1 MAVADGQTAA
11 SAGTAPPPYAA
22 TLLVSG
28 DDWHS
33 ALAYDG
39 RVTLSR
45 PDLYIGQLEVN
56 DLVLS
61 DPTVSRLHAAI
72 HATPEGYELEDLGS
86 TNGTFVEG
94 RRITSP
100 TELRPGQRIR
110 LGSTTLLFQK
120 ATLEG
125 TGETVGVTPLQP
137 DKSQTLLPASPTL
150 PMGSANRRESLTAAR
165 PDLVSSPDTPRVRRA
180 SASDRRDTSNT
191 PEGAVSTAVVALPAS
206 AFANTA
212 VLSLES
218 PFKVWLKR
226 QVKRRYWR
234 IFLVGLAA
242 YLVSLQAL
250 QATDN
255 PHLVPLVML
264 LASTLVPVC
273 FVVFCWE
280 AGAFVDMPLSVVGLT
295 FISGG
300 VLGLLLAAILEP
312 TLVLGSGFGA
322 ALGIGL
328 CEESAKAV
336 AVAWFLRDRR
346 VRSELDGLV
355 LGAAAGMGFS
365 ALETAGYGF
374 DHFLTGFVA
383 AAGPTASPDT
393 LFLAGVHAMTG
404 VLMLRMAFAVFGHG
418 VWTAIICAALW
429 RERGRVSLRQVSGV
443 ALAFA
448 IAVVLHALWD
458 TADILVPVSGLIGL
472 IVLRFLLAEAVE
484 RAKLGADAPPPLP
497 LAEALTI
504 YVARLCRHVAHG
516 LDRLAPKTAPRSTSA
531 PTVST
536 DPGGAPRSDSSIQG

>member
-1 MAVADGQTAA
+1 MATKERTDGRCRWNRRRQADSRVRGPWD
-11 SAGTAPPPYAA
+11 SSVRGNPVGGAA
-22 TLLVSG
+22 TLLVAG
-28 DDWHS
+28 DEWHS
-33 ALAYDG
+33 ALTYDG
-39 RVTLSR
+39 RVPLSR

-72 HATPEGYELEDLGS
+72 HATPDGYELEDLGS

-94 RRITSP
+94 RRITGP
-100 TELRPGQRIR
+100 TRLRPGQRLR

-125 TGETVGVTPLQP
+125 T
-137 DKSQTLLPASPTL
+137 DKSAPAVPPTMPASPG
-150 PMGSANRRESLTAAR
+150 PVSDASVREAPTNAQPAR
-165 PDLVSSPDTPRVRRA
+165 APGPPLVEHAGP
-180 SASDRRDTSNT
+180 
-191 PEGAVSTAVVALPAS
+191 PEGAASTAVVTLPAS

-218 PFKVWLKR
+218 PFKAWLKR

-234 IFLVGLAA
+234 IFLLGLVA

-250 QATDN
+250 QTTDN

-295 FISGG
+295 FISGA

-312 TLVLGSGFGA
+312 ALVLGSGFGA
-322 ALGIGL
+322 ALGVGL

-374 DHFLTGFVA
+374 DHFLTGFVG
-383 AAGPTASPDT
+383 AAGPTASPDA
-393 LFLAGVHAMTG
+393 LFMAGVHAMTG

-429 RERGRVSLRQVSGV
+429 RERGHVSLRQVSGV

-504 YVARLCRHVAHG
+504 YVARLYRRLAQR
-516 LDRLAPKTAPRSTSA
+516 LDRLAPKPESTAN
-531 PTVST
+531 
-536 DPGGAPRSDSSIQG
+536 

>member
-1 MAVADGQTAA
+1 MAVADGTSADGQTAA
-11 SAGTAPPPYAA
+11 SVGTAPPPYAA

-33 ALAYDG
+33 PLAYDG
-39 RVTLSR
+39 RVPLSR

-72 HATPEGYELEDLGS
+72 HATSDGYELEDLGS
-86 TNGTFVEG
+86 TNGIFVEG
-94 RRITSP
+94 RRITGP
-100 TELRPGQRIR
+100 TRLQPGQRIR

-125 TGETVGVTPLQP
+125 TDDAVRIAIPTMFA
-137 DKSQTLLPASPTL
+137 SPASPA
-150 PMGSANRRESLTAAR
+150 PAPAVGASRRESPTPAR
-165 PDLVSSPDTPRVRRA
+165 PDLAASPDASPMRRA
-180 SASDRRDTSNT
+180 RASDRRDALDT
-191 PEGAVSTAVVALPAS
+191 PDGAASTAVVALPAS

-218 PFKVWLKR
+218 PFKAWLKR

-250 QATDN
+250 QTTDN

-295 FISGG
+295 FISGA

-383 AAGPTASPDT
+383 AAGPTSSPDA

-429 RERGRVSLRQVSGV
+429 RERGHVSLRQVSGV

-472 IVLRFLLAEAVE
+472 IVLRFFLSEAVE
-484 RAKLGADAPPPLP
+484 RAKLGAAAPPPLP

-504 YVARLCRHVAHG
+504 YVARLYQRLAHR
-516 LDRLAPKTAPRSTSA
+516 LDRLAPKTE
-531 PTVST
+531 PT
-536 DPGGAPRSDSSIQG
+536 AN

>member
-1 MAVADGQTAA
+1 M
-11 SAGTAPPPYAA
+11 
-22 TLLVSG
+22 
-28 DDWHS
+28 
-33 ALAYDG
+33 
-39 RVTLSR
+39 
-45 PDLYIGQLEVN
+45 
-56 DLVLS
+56 
-61 DPTVSRLHAAI
+61 
-72 HATPEGYELEDLGS
+72 
-86 TNGTFVEG
+86 
-94 RRITSP
+94 
-100 TELRPGQRIR
+100 
-110 LGSTTLLFQK
+110 
-120 ATLEG
+120 
-125 TGETVGVTPLQP
+125 
-137 DKSQTLLPASPTL
+137 
-150 PMGSANRRESLTAAR
+150 
-165 PDLVSSPDTPRVRRA
+165 
-180 SASDRRDTSNT
+180 
-191 PEGAVSTAVVALPAS
+191 PEGAAATTAVVALPAS

-218 PFKVWLKR
+218 PFKAWLRR

-383 AAGPTASPDT
+383 AAGPTASPDA

-429 RERGRVSLRQVSGV
+429 RERGHVSLRQVSGV

-472 IVLRFLLAEAVE
+472 VVLRFLLAEAVE
-484 RAKLGADAPPPLP
+484 RAKLGAAAPPPLP
-497 LAEALTI
+497 LAEALTV
-504 YVARLCRHVAHG
+504 YVARLYRHVAHG
-516 LDRLAPKTAPRSTSA
+516 LDRLAPKTAPLSTST
-531 PTVST
+531 PVVPT
-536 DPGGAPRSDSSIQG
+536 DPGGTPRSDSSIQT

>member
-1 MAVADGQTAA
+1 MAVADGTSADGQTAA
-11 SAGTAPPPYAA
+11 SAGTTPPPYAA

-28 DDWHS
+28 DNWHS
-33 ALAYDG
+33 ALAYRG
-39 RVTLSR
+39 RVPLSR

-94 RRITSP
+94 RRITGP

-120 ATLEG
+120 AMLEG
-125 TGETVGVTPLQP
+125 TGEAIRIAMPTMPTSPVSSVSPVSPAPAPAVGTSWRL
-137 DKSQTLLPASPTL
+137 SSTT
-150 PMGSANRRESLTAAR
+150 TR
-165 PDLVSSPDTPRVRRA
+165 PDLASSPDTPSVQHA
-180 SASDRRDTSNT
+180 GASDRRDTSNT

-218 PFKVWLKR
+218 PFKAWLKR
-226 QVKRRYWR
+226 QIKRRYWR
-234 IFLVGLAA
+234 IFLVGLVA

-250 QATDN
+250 QTTDN

-295 FISGG
+295 FISGA

-504 YVARLCRHVAHG
+504 YVARLYRRLVHR
-516 LDRLAPKTAPRSTSA
+516 LDRLALKTE
-531 PTVST
+531 PTT
-536 DPGGAPRSDSSIQG
+536 K

>member
-1 MAVADGQTAA
+1 MAVADGTGTDGQTAT
-11 SAGTAPPPYAA
+11 SPGTATPPYAA

-28 DDWHS
+28 DEWHS
-33 ALAYDG
+33 ALTYDG
-39 RVTLSR
+39 RVPLSR

-61 DPTVSRLHAAI
+61 DPTVLRLHAAI
-72 HATPEGYELEDLGS
+72 HATADGYELEDLGS

-94 RRITSP
+94 RRITGP
-100 TELRPGQRIR
+100 TRLQPGQRIR
-110 LGSTTLLFQK
+110 LGATTLLFQK

-125 TGETVGVTPLQP
+125 A
-137 DKSQTLLPASPTL
+137 DKLAPAVPSTMPASLASLASPASPASPTPTL
-150 PMGSANRRESLTAAR
+150 AAGASRRTSSTTAR
-165 PDLVSSPDTPRVRRA
+165 PGLVSSPDAPPVQRA
-180 SASDRRDTSNT
+180 GASDRRDAPDAPDM

-226 QVKRRYWR
+226 QIKRRYWR

-250 QATDN
+250 QTTDN

-383 AAGPTASPDT
+383 AAGPTASPDA
-393 LFLAGVHAMTG
+393 LFMAGVHAMTG

-429 RERGRVSLRQVSGV
+429 RERGHVSLRQVSGV

-458 TADILVPVSGLIGL
+458 TADILVPISGLIGL
-472 IVLRFLLAEAVE
+472 VVLRFLLAEAVE
-484 RAKLGADAPPPLP
+484 RAKLGAAAPPPLP

-504 YVARLCRHVAHG
+504 YVARLCQRLVQR
-516 LDRLAPKTAPRSTSA
+516 LDRLAPKTE
-531 PTVST
+531 PT
-536 DPGGAPRSDSSIQG
+536 AK

>member
-1 MAVADGQTAA
+1 MAVANGTSADGQTAA
-11 SAGTAPPPYAA
+11 STGTATPPYAA

-33 ALAYDG
+33 ALAYRG
-39 RVTLSR
+39 RVPLSR

-72 HATPEGYELEDLGS
+72 HATPEGYEFEDLGS

-94 RRITSP
+94 RRITGP
-100 TELRPGQRIR
+100 TRLQPGQRIR

-125 TGETVGVTPLQP
+125 TDEAVRIATPTMPTSPVPPVSPAPAPAVGASRRT
-137 DKSQTLLPASPTL
+137 SPT
-150 PMGSANRRESLTAAR
+150 PAR
-165 PDLVSSPDTPRVRRA
+165 TDLASSPDTLPVQRA
-180 SASDRRDTSNT
+180 GASDRRDTSNT

-218 PFKVWLKR
+218 PFKAWLKR

-234 IFLVGLAA
+234 IFLVGLVA

-250 QATDN
+250 QTTDN

-295 FISGG
+295 FISGA

-383 AAGPTASPDT
+383 AAGPTASPDM

-429 RERGRVSLRQVSGV
+429 RERGHVSLRQVSGV

-504 YVARLCRHVAHG
+504 YVARLYRRLVHR
-516 LDRLAPKTAPRSTSA
+516 LDRLAPKTE
-531 PTVST
+531 PT
-536 DPGGAPRSDSSIQG
+536 AK

>member
-1 MAVADGQTAA
+1 MAVADGTGADGQTATSPGKA
-11 SAGTAPPPYAA
+11 TPPYAA

-28 DDWHS
+28 DEWHS
-33 ALAYDG
+33 ALTYDG
-39 RVTLSR
+39 RVPLSR

-72 HATPEGYELEDLGS
+72 HMIPDGYQIEDLGS

-94 RRITSP
+94 RRIAGP
-100 TELRPGQRIR
+100 TRLQPGQRIR

-125 TGETVGVTPLQP
+125 MDDAVRAAP
-137 DKSQTLLPASPTL
+137 PTL
-150 PMGSANRRESLTAAR
+150 PVLPVRSAPAPAPGASRRTSSTTAR
-165 PDLVSSPDTPRVRRA
+165 PGLVSSPDAPPVQRA
-180 SASDRRDTSNT
+180 GASDRRDAPDMPDM

-226 QVKRRYWR
+226 QIKRRYWR

-383 AAGPTASPDT
+383 AAGPTASPDA
-393 LFLAGVHAMTG
+393 LFMAGVHAMTG

-429 RERGRVSLRQVSGV
+429 RERGHVSLRQVSGV

-448 IAVVLHALWD
+448 IAVVPHALWD
-458 TADILVPVSGLIGL
+458 TADILVPISGLIGL
-472 IVLRFLLAEAVE
+472 VVLRFLLAEAVE
-484 RAKLGADAPPPLP
+484 RAKLGAAAPPPLP

-504 YVARLCRHVAHG
+504 YVARLCQRLVQR
-516 LDRLAPKTAPRSTSA
+516 LDRLAPKTE
-531 PTVST
+531 PT
-536 DPGGAPRSDSSIQG
+536 AK